1 MKPLI
6 LVVDDNPGV
15 LLNLRVTLEFNKYEV
30 QTATNG
36 LEGLDLLSS
45 MKQLPDL
52 ILSDVKMPEMGG
64 YDFFQAVSANPNW
77 AVIPFIFLSARTA
90 PDDIRLG
97 MMLGADEY
105 LTKPFKEEELL
116 TTIVGKLAKT
126 HKLVSLRK
134 EIETRLDA
142 FDIDLS
148 PLFTEQDKPSVWL
161 FLALWDKL
169 MGPEVTK
176 CYPSKIQFQPVS
188 NKTKKTV
195 SIQSLGLQLYQAAT
209 ELYGWEGLVD
219 AQGLLITIDSLR
231 ISGYIYFDTYWDYD
245 VKGGQRQYMLS
256 VVAPS
261 ITYFN
266 SFQIKALFKEISVK
280 LKSTK
285 DFNIQDSWK
294 QISEIF
300 TPPIE

>member
-15 LLNLRVTLEFNKYEV
+15 LLNLRVTLEFNQYEV

-36 LEGLDLLSS
+36 QEGLDRLSS
-45 MKQLPDL
+45 MEHLPDL

-64 YDFFQAVSANPNW
+64 YDFFQAVSANPSW
-77 AVIPFIFLSARTA
+77 SVIPFIFLSARTA

-116 TTIVGKLAKT
+116 TTIAGKLAQT
-126 HKLVSLRK
+126 EKLVNLRK
-134 EIETRLDA
+134 EFETRLDNL
-142 FDIDLS
+142 DIDLT
-148 PLFTEQDKPSVWL
+148 PLFIEKDKPSVWL
-161 FLALWDKL
+161 FLALWDEM

-188 NKTKKTV
+188 NKTQRTV

-209 ELYGWEGLVD
+209 ALYGWEGLVD
-219 AQGLLITIDSLR
+219 AQGLLITIDSLK
-231 ISGYIYFDTYWDYD
+231 ISGYIYFDTYWDNTA
-245 VKGGQRQYMLS
+245 KEGQRQYMLS

-266 SFQIKALFKEISVK
+266 SFQIKALFREISIK

-285 DFNIQDSWK
+285 DFNIQESWK
-294 QISEIF
+294 DISNIF